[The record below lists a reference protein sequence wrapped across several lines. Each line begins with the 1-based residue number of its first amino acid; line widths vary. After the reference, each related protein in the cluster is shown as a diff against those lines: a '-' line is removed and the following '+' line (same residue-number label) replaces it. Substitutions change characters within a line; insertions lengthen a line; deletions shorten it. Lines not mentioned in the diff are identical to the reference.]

1 MNMNKFFVTLILYP
15 LLHGSLNA
23 QNAFSLQE
31 AQEYAIK
38 NHPNNISAKMDIDFA
53 NAQKNEIRA
62 IGLPQLNGQIDF
74 KDFLKIP
81 QQVLP
86 NFLAPAI
93 VGTLVELGSL
103 PPTIP
108 VPNPDDLPPIR
119 AAFGTKY
126 NIATTASLSQVLFSS
141 DYLIALQASKAFM
154 ELSKISLQRTDIETK
169 TLVAKAYYSVLLNRE
184 RMKVIDAN
192 IERIEKLKKD
202 IEALTETGF
211 AELIDK
217 DRVEVTYN
225 NLVTEKEK
233 FQKIL
238 LLTESLLKFQMFF
251 PIDQQIVLKDSINI
265 KDIALTEN
273 SSISKPNLSNRVE
286 YTLIQKG
293 IKLNELRL
301 KQNRGSYLPSL
312 VGYGSAGYSYLNT
325 ELKFAGYQWIPIV
338 VVGATMNIPI
348 FDGFSKYYKTQ
359 QAKINLKKSEL
370 QLKQF
375 EQAAL
380 LEFNS
385 AQTSYSNALLSLKT
399 QQRNLSLAENVY
411 NVSKVKYEQGIGS
424 NSDVVNAD
432 AALKEAQTNLYSAAY
447 DYFIAKVDL
456 DKALGNIK

>member
-1 MNMNKFFVTLILYP
+1 MNKFFVTLILYP